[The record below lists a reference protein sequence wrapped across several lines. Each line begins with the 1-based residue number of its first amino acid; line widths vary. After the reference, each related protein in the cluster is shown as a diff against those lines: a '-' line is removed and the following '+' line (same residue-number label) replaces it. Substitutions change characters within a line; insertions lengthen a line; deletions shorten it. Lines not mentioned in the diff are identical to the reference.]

1 MSTGVK
7 GVRNLFLT
15 RGGPCG
21 SLTAMIRIR
30 HLPAHVVKVRLR
42 RAGYRQDDVAARS
55 GVSRSVV
62 SETIRHRVRTSP
74 SAERVWRTIEIMVGE
89 SQEDTA

>member
-1 MSTGVK
+1 
-7 GVRNLFLT
+7 
-15 RGGPCG
+15 
-21 SLTAMIRIR
+21 MIRIR